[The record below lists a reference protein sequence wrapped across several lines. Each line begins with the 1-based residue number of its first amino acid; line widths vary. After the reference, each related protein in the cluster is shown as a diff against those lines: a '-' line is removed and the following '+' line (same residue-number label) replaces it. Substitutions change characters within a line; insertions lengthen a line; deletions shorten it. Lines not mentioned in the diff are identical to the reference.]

1 MERRVWR
8 RPLTMVQKFE
18 ANEYVAACAYG
29 VCNMDGYVFHDRNG
43 NGRIDSEDDYI
54 YYNEACESQFIVQGV
69 DSTMPENNV
78 LVFRED
84 QIEWGLIILVP
95 YVKGVKDEEKGNGVG
110 AFHWDDHV
118 TTKWNENP
126 ERPNHS

>member
-29 VCNMDGYVFHDRNG
+29 VCNMDGYVFNDYNG
-43 NGRIDSEDDYI
+43 NGRIDDRDDYI
-54 YYNEACESQFIVQGV
+54 YKNNACDSPFVVQGAE
-69 DSTMPENNV
+69 STVPKNNV
-78 LVFRED
+78 LVFESD
-84 QIEWGLIILVP
+84 QLEWGGVIFP
-95 YVKGVKDEEKGNGVG
+95 YVKGVKESEKGNGIP

-118 TTKWNENP
+118 TTKWNKNP

>member
-69 DSTMPENNV
+69 DSTMPDNNV

-84 QIEWGLIILVP
+84 QIEWEGGLIFGTWV
-95 YVKGVKDEEKGNGVG
+95 VKDWHKDKGTP
-110 AFHWDDHV
+110 AFWWDDHV
-118 TTKWNENP
+118 TTEWNP
-126 ERPNHS
+126 DPDRPNHS